1 MSEVVITKWIDDHI
15 KEINSEDSSKD
26 YLEELVVLI
35 TELAIEELSPTFAEK
50 TMQGRIYD
58 TIKRIDE
65 LWVYAGAHIE
75 SKYGIPLFRYGILV
89 FLKMSQFTEGIVT
102 EAFNVAY
109 DQYVNLLDAQVDHR
123 KEFKQPELLKEYFK
137 LLRDVKTYY
146 QDPNE
151 YPDLESRAMGERIV
165 EIYNELLGGS

>member
-1 MSEVVITKWIDDHI
+1 M
-15 KEINSEDSSKD
+15 
-26 YLEELVVLI
+26 
-35 TELAIEELSPTFAEK
+35 
-50 TMQGRIYD
+50 
-58 TIKRIDE
+58 
-65 LWVYAGAHIE
+65 
-75 SKYGIPLFRYGILV
+75 
-89 FLKMSQFTEGIVT
+89 KMSQFTEGIVT

-151 YPDLESRAMGERIV
+151 YPDLESRAMGERII